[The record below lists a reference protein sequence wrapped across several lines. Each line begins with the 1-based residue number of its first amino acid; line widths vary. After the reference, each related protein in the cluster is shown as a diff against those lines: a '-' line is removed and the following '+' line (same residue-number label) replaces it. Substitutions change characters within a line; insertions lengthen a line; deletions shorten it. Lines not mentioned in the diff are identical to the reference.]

1 MMDSS
6 KYKGTALAETAIMR
20 EYMMQEGVQQYRD
33 YYETDAEES
42 KAFEYIDTL
51 DNRGRI
57 RFMEIFEDYS
67 VQKVD
72 SKEYVMIPK
81 REFNPNLSVVAN
93 IGLDLMDFRD
103 RVKPAAR
110 DLALFDVAQKYQKI
124 AVNEIEQARNEFA
137 LEVEAARKSQSAE
150 GYSSGELSEGRRK

>member
-1 MMDSS
+1 
-6 KYKGTALAETAIMR
+6 
-20 EYMMQEGVQQYRD
+20 
-33 YYETDAEES
+33 
-42 KAFEYIDTL
+42 
-51 DNRGRI
+51 
-57 RFMEIFEDYS
+57 MEIFEDYT

-72 SKEYVMIPK
+72 TKEYVMIPK

-103 RVKPAAR
+103 RVKPVAR

-124 AVNEIEQARNEFA
+124 PVDEIVQARNEFA
-137 LEVEAARKSQSAE
+137 LEVEAARKSTTQD